1 MPIMPNRVDIN
12 SKRQRSLRISRVVRN
27 RSKEGARVY
36 YDLDAPGTPAAEA
49 TGDRGVPEK
58 VVLVRWRRRTRPG
71 RTYAGVRLQPAIWRA
86 LPVALGADVARWRRL
101 TEDEIEQA
109 ITDARDRLSTAGREG
124 KPLRIPAATAVHA
137 LITVLG
143 TAIVKKLVTRHADPA
158 RHAKPGVPD
167 LFLYA
172 MCEDGRIESPR
183 FVEVKKPE
191 ETLYP
196 HQADELA
203 FMSALGL
210 DARVM
215 RLLDADRLPARRRA
229 TTTSHER

>member
-71 RTYAGVRLQPAIWRA
+71 RTYAGVRLQPTIWRA

-101 TEDEIEQA
+101 TVDEIEQA
-109 ITDARDRLSTAGREG
+109 IDDARDRLSTAGREG
-124 KPLRIPAATAVHA
+124 KPLRLPAATAVQA

-229 TTTSHER
+229 TTTSQER